1 MAFDIEQLFQSF
13 DIILTQ
19 RLSDLSFDTTVI
31 ATIVDDSEKN
41 IGHYI
46 VSDGTIKFDAYTN
59 DTSYKTDDQ
68 VRVTILNGDW
78 TQKKFIEGKYTEGD
92 GTSAI
97 PYIPPLGT
105 TMQNSQSNLG
115 IIDDYTLYANYS
127 PRKVIKRWA
136 ITQDSEYYTLQANGI
151 FNVITLQA
159 DFQTNLGYIAQ
170 GNYGLLLELFIQPE
184 PNSNQRI
191 RKYVTFDSSEM
202 IGNPYS
208 FIIDSRQAKRIT
220 IASEGIV
227 TEMALS
233 IYQGQIFEK
242 ETDFELNT
250 PNSNPFIYKDEEEPF
265 VGVDGE
271 NPIHFKNVTLG
282 FGTDLT
288 TVEDNSLKIYTTSSA
303 TYQYNEGEG
312 ANLTKDFGLVW
323 YNKTEDDQYI
333 GFSDGV
339 INVNNGIVQNYDE
352 IEYNKLS
359 FADARL
365 LAQKAKS
372 NVPTD
377 ELGLSL
383 AANIAES
390 ETYYTQAYKAL
401 TTDLAQVLSSMG
413 RQLGNSTLRN
423 DVNTFIA
430 GNDAILT
437 QYGVRAEE
445 LAQDL
450 VAYYSDILQYA
461 ADVQMGNEANWDNNW
476 DNADYFNQFMSQF
489 RDGALTDVEQF
500 MEKMDAET
508 QKGEVLSGYRGV
520 YDAYLPKVKKVISAI
535 DLLLSQIKHTV
546 NNNEDIDLLK
556 SYKSMTK
563 DEFIPYAE
571 QDLSP
576 YNNRYCIYWYHY
588 NKDYNP
594 AVESD
599 EYKYGHFLGNYWER
613 ITADA
618 SGSPVINLGLP
629 REAGETIDD
638 IAYFPASP
646 NSTQILTYKLSPTT
660 EFEQFQVVLFYNHE
674 MVKSNVITFTNS
686 EAELIPN
693 EFKVSESDTLII
705 DHGPYSQDHYQSYT
719 SAFDLVNIADEVRSR
734 VLTVAYDGA
743 LVGDEALAGAGI
755 YWYIPVDSTMLT
767 FDKDY
772 LRDTLG
778 FVTDLDGETD
788 KSKSGYKYFYKQ
800 ITYTEDKVV
809 ITDEA
814 GNPILDDNGLEV
826 TEDVITITPADKQF
840 VYKIKPFY
848 EASAQN
854 NTILVEVH
862 VYNAEQEHIVL
873 GEKSFTFSTFGNNG
887 TKYTLSVVPATTQ
900 IAVLANPGEN
910 SGLDGDLEL
919 HVSLRNADGKLL
931 TLSADTIKDTASE
944 EEIVTYDF
952 EASWY
957 ARSIVD
963 NANTTISDP
972 ADTDQEKI
980 KLIEI
985 GNQTDRNGY
994 VGILNTQVSFD
1005 TTGRT
1010 ELENRKIVLNT
1021 LYSVPFSSSE
1031 DFYISGPTTIV
1042 YDNQGI
1048 VSRCSE
1054 DPFRLYSRYDD
1065 KVVENQVWTLL
1076 YYDNKGNLINTTT
1089 EAGKAVYDYMPI
1101 LAQDNTIIPAPM
1113 YFKYSDDNSAFYVPV
1128 AQCKV
1133 NNEIAWTQPIIITQ
1147 NKYASSTLNEWNG
1160 QFEINEENGT
1170 IMSTML
1176 GAGKKTEKNTFEGV
1190 LIGDIEAGA
1199 NFDTDNADGI
1209 GIYGFNDGA
1218 QSFYLGVDGRA
1229 FFGKSGRGRI
1239 YIDGN
1244 EGTISSA
1251 SYQQNKTPI
1260 YDKETGKVI
1269 GYENHK
1275 QPIYGSNGNIVGYE
1289 TYNTAGMMIDLDDGF
1304 IDMKGVA
1311 TETDGSYKP
1320 KATPLTEEE
1329 WNKIKNTDTNI
1340 GVSVYPTYADYKEAT
1355 KLLTEEEWNNLD
1367 SSDDR
1372 KSDYETYGDYYKDWT
1387 IYVKG
1392 YKQSGI
1398 HVDVKNPYFRIHSAN
1413 QTEAN
1418 RYLMFVGDNEYYLES
1433 DNFIKQPGFDLSE
1446 QGEIDFTGR
1455 GMKIDLMTGFIDAY
1469 NFKLISKNVLI
1480 DSTDDAETYFAI
1492 KDNSNQIMF
1501 YAGSRNNLDKF
1512 YLKSTDFVPMSGTS
1526 LGSGMKLTLAGGTPN
1541 GIEAYSFNLRAG
1553 NTGAGDHRII
1563 LQDVSP
1569 YLIVNTNGGTV
1580 DNPISKSLA
1589 VIGDN
1594 EFYFQSVDYVKE
1606 TSNSEDVATAKGKGM
1621 RLSISGHEIE
1631 AYEGFT
1637 LRAYKKDNNTGN
1649 DTTNYILLD
1658 ANASKYPLRITDN
1671 FKVSWAGS
1679 ITAEGGEFNNIN
1691 ATGGTFNNISVT
1703 GNFTSGTISGSTI
1716 YASALYAGGA
1726 NAGSSQSTDT
1736 QLIATT
1742 GGVTIKNATIQGGN
1756 SAAGGGAYYGF
1767 SSDGQINGR
1776 DAILDNLTVNTAL
1789 TIPDEGNL
1797 IVTGKAIIGGTT
1809 VPVDYQMQIAGKTQI
1824 TGDLEL
1830 ASDLYIGSGKYFYFG
1845 TKSSSTHM
1853 RFTGTT
1859 LEVYGNT
1866 IVLGRMGASGV
1877 TVKLHGEV
1885 IIDNK
1890 TSIDGSL
1897 TVESG
1902 NSVYF
1907 ANGGS
1912 AIQIKDGDTYK
1923 SLKDYIQDNASGW
1936 NWNIGRDSD
1945 TAKTLVDSSGTA
1957 YSIGSASQPVYFS
1970 GGIPIAANNIPSIKT
1985 DYGSYG
1991 TSYTCAYVLYNSI
2004 SNTDERLATKTWVD
2018 NNFCGVSGPTITRI
2032 KARLKALDGLD
2043 S

>member
-576 YNNRYCIYWYHY
+576 YDNRYCIYWYHY

-674 MVKSNVITFTNS
+674 MVKSNIITFTNS

-900 IAVLANPGEN
+900 IAVLANPGES

-931 TLSADTIKDTASE
+931 TLSADTIKDTTSE

-963 NANTTISDP
+963 NVNTTISDP

-1113 YFKYSDDNSAFYVPV
+1113 YFKYSDDNSTFYVPV

-1398 HVDVKNPYFRIHSAN
+1398 HIDVKNPYFRIHSAN

-1541 GIEAYSFNLRAG
+1541 GIEAYSFDLRAG
-1553 NTGAGDHRII
+1553 NTGYGDHEIVLSDSGDPYFMI
-1563 LQDVSP
+1563 NTDYNNKTKTLVNISKTEQSLQSADYDGTAKEGIRLSLSGKELKAYSGFTLQAYKSGTSQYVLLDATALDYPLKVFGSNDK
-1569 YLIVNTNGGTV
+1569 YFQVNWNGGLKATGADISGTINASSGSFNGTITAIKGEIGGWVISSDALTSSNGSVELNSGGSITIKDKNTFYVNSSGDLTCNSATIGGWQVSSGSSGFSNGSNFSMTPTGLSFTGTGGSFTV
-1580 DNPISKSLA
+1580 DEQGTVTIDKLKVTTSAWFTSSCSVAINTAVDTEYDFKVNGNTYLGGTTYIGGTSTLLKHYNNGVWLEGNLFTINCSYVQVGQGTAAPTMTFLSGSTLQMNANSTFKLNTGSKA
-1589 VIGDN
+1589 
-1594 EFYFQSVDYVKE
+1594 YFSDPTNIYVNSDTTLPDYIKNNANTLITFPNASWSSITGKPSGVTTSYSVYSGV
-1606 TSNSEDVATAKGKGM
+1606 
-1621 RLSISGHEIE
+1621 SISGNTIT
-1631 AYEGFT
+1631 FT
-1637 LRAYKKDNNTGN
+1637 WYNLNFDDGICTGR
-1649 DTTNYILLD
+1649 TY
-1658 ANASKYPLRITDN
+1658 
-1671 FKVSWAGS
+1671 
-1679 ITAEGGEFNNIN
+1679 GGQKSY
-1691 ATGGTFNNISVT
+1691 TP
-1703 GNFTSGTISGSTI
+1703 TISS
-1716 YASALYAGGA
+1716 
-1726 NAGSSQSTDT
+1726 
-1736 QLIATT
+1736 
-1742 GGVTIKNATIQGGN
+1742 
-1756 SAAGGGAYYGF
+1756 
-1767 SSDGQINGR
+1767 
-1776 DAILDNLTVNTAL
+1776 
-1789 TIPDEGNL
+1789 E
-1797 IVTGKAIIGGTT
+1797 
-1809 VPVDYQMQIAGKTQI
+1809 
-1824 TGDLEL
+1824 
-1830 ASDLYIGSGKYFYFG
+1830 
-1845 TKSSSTHM
+1845 
-1853 RFTGTT
+1853 
-1859 LEVYGNT
+1859 
-1866 IVLGRMGASGV
+1866 
-1877 TVKLHGEV
+1877 
-1885 IIDNK
+1885 
-1890 TSIDGSL
+1890 
-1897 TVESG
+1897 
-1902 NSVYF
+1902 
-1907 ANGGS
+1907 
-1912 AIQIKDGDTYK
+1912 
-1923 SLKDYIQDNASGW
+1923 
-1936 NWNIGRDSD
+1936 
-1945 TAKTLVDSSGTA
+1945 
-1957 YSIGSASQPVYFS
+1957 
-1970 GGIPIAANNIPSIKT
+1970 
-1985 DYGSYG
+1985 
-1991 TSYTCAYVLYNSI
+1991 
-2004 SNTDERLATKTWVD
+2004 
-2018 NNFCGVSGPTITRI
+2018 
-2032 KARLKALDGLD
+2032 
-2043 S
+2043 